1 MNKFIIIILIGCLA
15 TSCTSQTDLEA
26 LKFDEDISKIIDGHK
41 EFRKNLAGSY
51 GLNGYS
57 STQLDGFKIGSAEI
71 STYEVPKGNV
81 SDHSDLWIYIDN
93 YNTKKLLG
101 YKYSSADEEES
112 KKVLDYLK
120 SKYKGYKTN
129 TN

>member
-1 MNKFIIIILIGCLA
+1 MGLKLEVRKFQPMKFQKEMFPII
-15 TSCTSQTDLEA
+15 
-26 LKFDEDISKIIDGHK
+26 
-41 EFRKNLAGSY
+41 
-51 GLNGYS
+51 
-57 STQLDGFKIGSAEI
+57 
-71 STYEVPKGNV
+71 V
-81 SDHSDLWIYIDN
+81 IYIDN

-129 TN
+129 TNKVHGDFYFWDLQKLNKWINMIVLITFKPTSLF